1 MDSLKGHLKGD
12 TMDNTSND
20 TSREDIRTTVVEA
33 LGTVLGEDTM
43 AVIEVTDAT
52 KLFADLQLGSIEVVA
67 LVEQIGKKYPL
78 GDEFFT
84 WVSQQSYWTMAH
96 LTVGDI
102 VDFIEN
108 AQR

>member
-1 MDSLKGHLKGD
+1 MDRLKGE
-12 TMDNTSND
+12 MMENT
-20 TSREDIRTTVVEA
+20 REDIRTTVVEA
-33 LGTVLGEDTM
+33 LGTVLGADAM
-43 AVIEVTDAT
+43 AVIDVTDST
-52 KLFADLQLGSIEVVA
+52 KLFSDLQLGSIEVVA

-84 WVSQQSYWTMAH
+84 WVSQQSYWAMAH